1 MRVKVQYPDA
11 VWQIRDVRAA
21 VEAGDAVGEL
31 LEKHIEELD
40 ADLTIK
46 NAGAAGLARREKILG
61 IAPADTASLED
72 RRLEVLLRWYDTP
85 LYTERT
91 LRQRLD
97 AALGEE
103 NYTLLVDLKEKCI
116 TCRIELIR
124 RLMQRSVQELLEQMV
139 PLDYRFTVELRYN
152 QYKDLKKYTYR
163 QLKEKTWRQLR
174 NEVIK
179 IAGNSELR
187 LS

>member
-1 MRVKVQYPDA
+1 MRIKVRYPEA

-21 VEAGDAVGEL
+21 IEAGDTIGTL

-40 ADLTIK
+40 ANLTIK
-46 NAGAAGLARREKILG
+46 DAGALGLARREAILG
-61 IAPADTASLED
+61 IAPADTAAIED

-97 AALGEE
+97 AALGKE
-103 NYTLLVDLKEKCI
+103 NYTLSVDVEEKRIACQ
-116 TCRIELIR
+116 IELTR